1 MATDFSRTL
10 SLLRQE
16 AGISQRKAAAA
27 LGISQA
33 LLSHY
38 ENGIREPGLAFVTRV
53 CDFYH
58 VSADYLLGRTASRDG
73 SIIEAAELYDA
84 SDEKG
89 TLKGSILATLQKKLV
104 VNTTGVLFEL
114 LGKTGDR
121 EAITAAGDYLGDA
134 LYQLLR
140 QLYREKAELLAESR
154 QSSRR
159 QLDTFSLWTHQIKVP
174 ISAMKLLLQDRPDA
188 ASATLLCELF
198 KVEQYADMALNYARM
213 NASSTDYVLRTCD
226 LDALLRKVLRRFA
239 PLFIEKKLRL
249 CYEPAPYSLL
259 TDEKWFS
266 FAVEQLLSNAVKY
279 TKAGSVTV
287 AVDAEKQLLTISDT
301 GVGIAPEDLPR
312 VFEQGYTGENGRA
325 HQRATGLGLYLC
337 REALTRLGHSVRLE
351 SVPGQ
356 GTTAFVGLERE
367 ERAYE

>member
-104 VNTTGVLFEL
+104 VNTTGVLFDL
-114 LGKTGDR
+114 LGKCGDR
-121 EAITAAGDYLGDA
+121 TAITAAGD
-134 LYQLLR
+134 
-140 QLYREKAELLAESR
+140 
-154 QSSRR
+154 
-159 QLDTFSLWTHQIKVP
+159 
-174 ISAMKLLLQDRPDA
+174 
-188 ASATLLCELF
+188 
-198 KVEQYADMALNYARM
+198 
-213 NASSTDYVLRTCD
+213 
-226 LDALLRKVLRRFA
+226 
-239 PLFIEKKLRL
+239 
-249 CYEPAPYSLL
+249 
-259 TDEKWFS
+259 
-266 FAVEQLLSNAVKY
+266 
-279 TKAGSVTV
+279 
-287 AVDAEKQLLTISDT
+287 
-301 GVGIAPEDLPR
+301 
-312 VFEQGYTGENGRA
+312 
-325 HQRATGLGLYLC
+325 
-337 REALTRLGHSVRLE
+337 
-351 SVPGQ
+351 
-356 GTTAFVGLERE
+356 
-367 ERAYE
+367 